1 MRKVRFT
8 QATFHEK
15 LGQIVEEFPKLDDV
29 HPFYADLINV
39 LYDKDHYKLALG
51 QINTARQIVDNVAKD
66 YLRLLKFG
74 DSLFRCKQLKR
85 AALGRMC
92 TVMRKQ
98 GPTLAYLEEVRKHM
112 ARLPSIDPSTRTL
125 LVCGYPNV
133 GKSSF
138 MNKVTRA
145 EVEVQPYAF
154 TTKSLFVGHM
164 DHKYQRWQVID
175 TPGILDHPL
184 EERNTIEMQSITAL
198 AHLHCAVLF
207 FLDISGQ
214 CGYTVQQ
221 QCSLFDN
228 ISPLFSSKPLMI
240 VATKIDVQPL
250 STLDKDDRACIDG
263 IVKKSGAI
271 FKTMSNISE
280 EGIAEVKS
288 SACEALLIKRVEM
301 KMRGDKV
308 EAVVNRLSV
317 TEPRQRDGKSREVSI
332 PPSVLAMQQAAA
344 AAIASGAVGKMVD
357 DDDDN
362 DDDEPV
368 GRYYDK
374 TEGRF
379 KYGSM
384 LSRHDDA
391 GPAMVRKWLER
402 DREKAAGGPG
412 VYKPDTTRYYLLR
425 DDEWKTDIM
434 PEIMDGKNVADFI
447 DPDIMERL
455 MALEAEEEGFAAADQ
470 AAADAAAAESDEDE
484 ETKALY
490 SEIRQRKM
498 EMVQKHRLGKD
509 HNRSIMKK
517 VKTPAEVSK
526 ALQKAGWDEEEAD
539 KTALAASRESMRG
552 RKRNRETDVIGRAVL
567 SSLKANDDEDDERM
581 DEGPAAANEAPAKR
595 VRSSSAVRARRIA
608 LLNKYDGDEKKAER
622 AMREKSFEPI
632 KLPAQKLGL
641 KNEEIMAK
649 AKKDF
654 GKFRS
659 KKFEGKGGE
668 SDNRIQI
675 KKEKWMLAGKRGN
688 GKTER
693 R

>member
-198 AHLHCAVLF
+198 AHLQCAVLF

-368 GRYYDK
+368 GWYYDK

>member
-1 MRKVRFT
+1 
-8 QATFHEK
+8 
-15 LGQIVEEFPKLDDV
+15 
-29 HPFYADLINV
+29 
-39 LYDKDHYKLALG
+39 
-51 QINTARQIVDNVAKD
+51 
-66 YLRLLKFG
+66 
-74 DSLFRCKQLKR
+74 
-85 AALGRMC
+85 
-92 TVMRKQ
+92 
-98 GPTLAYLEEVRKHM
+98 
-112 ARLPSIDPSTRTL
+112 
-125 LVCGYPNV
+125 
-133 GKSSF
+133 
-138 MNKVTRA
+138 
-145 EVEVQPYAF
+145 
-154 TTKSLFVGHM
+154 
-164 DHKYQRWQVID
+164 
-175 TPGILDHPL
+175 
-184 EERNTIEMQSITAL
+184 
-198 AHLHCAVLF
+198 
-207 FLDISGQ
+207 
-214 CGYTVQQ
+214 
-221 QCSLFDN
+221 
-228 ISPLFSSKPLMI
+228 
-240 VATKIDVQPL
+240 
-250 STLDKDDRACIDG
+250 
-263 IVKKSGAI
+263 
-271 FKTMSNISE
+271 
-280 EGIAEVKS
+280 
-288 SACEALLIKRVEM
+288 
-301 KMRGDKV
+301 
-308 EAVVNRLSV
+308 
-317 TEPRQRDGKSREVSI
+317 
-332 PPSVLAMQQAAA
+332 
-344 AAIASGAVGKMVD
+344 
-357 DDDDN
+357 
-362 DDDEPV
+362 
-368 GRYYDK
+368 
-374 TEGRF
+374 
-379 KYGSM
+379 
-384 LSRHDDA
+384 
-391 GPAMVRKWLER
+391 
-402 DREKAAGGPG
+402 
-412 VYKPDTTRYYLLR
+412 
-425 DDEWKTDIM
+425 
-434 PEIMDGKNVADFI
+434 
-447 DPDIMERL
+447 

-470 AAADAAAAESDEDE
+470 AAADAAAAESDEDD

>member
-198 AHLHCAVLF
+198 AHLQCAVLF

-675 KKEKWMLAGKRGN
+675 KREKWMLAGKRGN